1 RAGRIGRL
9 KLTVEVQLLEI
20 ALELLIE
27 PGKPELYPL
36 NVLWRVNRVLQRV
49 GVEKL
54 APVQPTPH
62 RLEPRRAP
70 RYQPDLFRL
79 ISPFRQL
86 GRHFLKPL
94 PSGGEVSAVSRQTG
108 LLEHIYVIDET
119 AGASRGGQAV
129 DAALPPAC

>member
-1 RAGRIGRL
+1 LPLELHFSVAGRPTAGLDHGRKALGKRAGRIGRL

-94 PSGGEVSAVSRQTG
+94 PSGGEV
-108 LLEHIYVIDET
+108 
-119 AGASRGGQAV
+119 
-129 DAALPPAC
+129 